1 MQGGATELKERTV
14 EERRTKYGKRI
25 VKHVKGKVIIQKIR
39 SEPKEK

>member
-1 MQGGATELKERTV
+1 MYAGEMELKERIV

-25 VKHVKGKVIIQKIR
+25 VKHVKGKVIIEKIK